1 MFAATL
7 AFITSYNWPKKCQVI
22 QITESCPWC
31 CVRRGR
37 SHNHETVPSTAGLK
51 RPLPKYLACHIQR
64 WDGDEEVANGYS
76 HFLMGLFYLCPTENR
91 KKQTHCIDHNHGHI
105 GAPWAKVK
113 HQNKI
118 KVWLKLKLHDIT
130 PLAAAFPIRAACG
143 CSNSCSA
150 NELTSASWRQST
162 RAPGSCGTWGCKCSR
177 SGQGTQAGCKRHD
190 FYGCGFLVKLY

>member
-105 GAPWAKVK
+105 GAPWA
-113 HQNKI
+113 H
-118 KVWLKLKLHDIT
+118 
-130 PLAAAFPIRAACG
+130 R
-143 CSNSCSA
+143 
-150 NELTSASWRQST
+150 
-162 RAPGSCGTWGCKCSR
+162 GTM
-177 SGQGTQAGCKRHD
+177 GQGQTSKQDKGVTETETTWHHASC
-190 FYGCGFLVKLY
+190 CGVSHTRGMRL